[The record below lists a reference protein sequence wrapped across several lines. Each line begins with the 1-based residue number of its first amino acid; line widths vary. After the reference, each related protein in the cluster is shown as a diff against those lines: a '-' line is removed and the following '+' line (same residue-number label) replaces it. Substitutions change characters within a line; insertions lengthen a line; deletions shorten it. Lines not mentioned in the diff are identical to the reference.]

1 MRQPF
6 LDRLEHRVLVG
17 DGAMGTELY
26 ARGIPFSHS
35 FEGLNLTS
43 PQTVKDVH
51 LSYVRSGAEVIQTN
65 TFGANRLRL
74 EKFGLA
80 DKVREINLA
89 GARLAREVAGDDLYV
104 AGSVGPLG
112 VRIEPLGPT
121 SRAEAREIFREQI
134 AGLVE
139 GGVDLIVIETM
150 VDPEEAHQALEA
162 AREAASGLAGAGARA
177 GSDVSADLLKRLPVV
192 VEMTVQ
198 EDGNTPIGARPED
211 FSRNLEL
218 WGADL
223 IGLNCSVGPAPMLEV
238 LERMAAVTSRKLS
251 AQPNAGLPSTVQG
264 RNMYLC
270 SPEYMAGYARR
281 FIEAG
286 ARLVGGCC
294 GTTPAHIQAIKA
306 AIRSM
311 SPPPTRVSVH
321 TGAEKRPSM
330 LEPVPVGKRSRLA
343 ERLERG
349 EFPVL
354 VEIVPPKGAD
364 ATKEIDG
371 ASYLAAEKVDA
382 VVVPDGSGTTARM
395 SAQTLAVL
403 LGQKAGVEPVL
414 FYSCRDRNL
423 LRIQSDLL
431 GAHALG
437 LRNILAITGDPPP
450 FSIYPGANAIF
461 DVDSIG
467 LVNVLNNLNRGL
479 DVGGNPLGTRTSF
492 LIGVG
497 ANPFAPDFEEQM
509 RRFEYKM
516 EAGANFALT
525 QPVFDVDR
533 LAAFLKR
540 VGPGRIPV
548 LAAITT
554 LTSFRNAEFL
564 NNEVPGIVIPQPILD
579 RMRRADTGE
588 RARVEGVRIAQ
599 ETLLAIREL
608 VQGVVIAAPFGRYA
622 MAIEVASVLAPA
634 AGAVSVG

>member
-1 MRQPF
+1 MRSPF
-6 LDRLEHRVLVG
+6 LERLEHRVLVG

-35 FEGLNLTS
+35 FDGLNLTL
-43 PQTVKDVH
+43 PQLVKDVH
-51 LSYVRSGAEVIQTN
+51 LSYVKSGAEVVETN
-65 TFGANRLRL
+65 TFGANRFRL
-74 EKFGLA
+74 DKFDLA
-80 DKVREINLA
+80 GKVRDINLA

-121 SRAEAREIFREQI
+121 SRDEAREVFREQI
-134 AGLVE
+134 AALME
-139 GGVDLIVIETM
+139 GGVDLIVVETM
-150 VDPEEAHQALEA
+150 VDPDEAHQALEA
-162 AREAASGLAGAGARA
+162 AREA
-177 GSDVSADLLKRLPVV
+177 GSLPVV
-192 VEMTVQ
+192 VQMTVQ
-198 EDGNTPIGARPED
+198 EDGSTPIGARPEE
-211 FSRNLEL
+211 FTRNLEL
-218 WGADL
+218 WGADV
-223 IGLNCSVGPAPMLEV
+223 IGLNCSVGPAPLLEV
-238 LERMAAVTSRKLS
+238 LERMAAVTARKLS

-264 RNMYLC
+264 RNLYLC

-306 AIRSM
+306 AVRSL
-311 SPPPTRVSVH
+311 SLPPTRVSVH
-321 TGAEKRPSM
+321 AGAERRAPK

-349 EFPVL
+349 EFSVL

-364 ATKEIDG
+364 PTRELEG
-371 ASYLAAEKVDA
+371 AGYLVEQKVDG

-450 FSIYPGANAIF
+450 VAIYPGANAIF

-479 DVGGNPLGTRTSF
+479 DVGGNPLGTQTAF

-497 ANPFAPDFEEQM
+497 ANPFAPDPEEQM
-509 RRFEYKM
+509 RRFEYKIQ
-516 EAGANFALT
+516 AGANFALT
-525 QPVFDVDR
+525 QPVFDVAR
-533 LAAFLKR
+533 LAGFLER
-540 VGPGRIPV
+540 IRPARIPV

-564 NNEVPGIVIPQPILD
+564 NNEVPGISIPQRILD

-588 RARVEGVRIAQ
+588 RARAEGVRIAQ
-599 ETLLAIREL
+599 ETLLAVRDL
-608 VQGVVIAAPFGRYA
+608 VQGVVISAPFGRYA
-622 MAIEVASVLAPA
+622 MAVEVASALAPA
-634 AGAVSVG
+634 AGAVSGA

>member
-1 MRQPF
+1 M
-6 LDRLEHRVLVG
+6 LVG

-26 ARGIPFSHS
+26 AHGVPFSHS

-43 PQTVKDVH
+43 PQLVKDVH
-51 LSYVRSGAEVIQTN
+51 LSYVKAGAEIVETN

-74 EKFGLA
+74 DKFDLA
-80 DKVREINLA
+80 GKVREINLA

-121 SRAEAREIFREQI
+121 SREEALEIFREQI
-134 AGLVE
+134 AALVE
-139 GGVDLIVIETM
+139 GGVDLVVIETM
-150 VDPEEAHQALEA
+150 VDPDEAHQALQA
-162 AREAASGLAGAGARA
+162 AREAAGGAGR
-177 GSDVSADLLKRLPVV
+177 VPVM

-198 EDGNTPIGARPED
+198 EDGSTPIGARPED
-211 FSRNLEL
+211 FTRNLEL
-218 WGADL
+218 WGADV
-223 IGLNCSVGPAPMLEV
+223 IGLNCSVGPAPMLDV

-264 RNMYLC
+264 RNLYLC
-270 SPEYMAGYARR
+270 SPEYMASYARR
-281 FIEAG
+281 FIEGG

-306 AIRSM
+306 AVRSM
-311 SPPPTRVSVH
+311 SPAPTRVSVH
-321 TGAEKRPSM
+321 AGAERRPPT

-364 ATKEIDG
+364 PTKELDG
-371 ASYLAAEKVDA
+371 ACYLADQKVDG

-403 LGQKAGVEPVL
+403 LGQKAGLEPVL

-450 FSIYPGANAIF
+450 FAIYPGANAIF

-479 DVGGNPLGTRTSF
+479 DIGGNPLGARTAF

-497 ANPFAPDFEEQM
+497 VNPFTPDFEEQM
-509 RRFEYKM
+509 RRFEYKIQ
-516 EAGANFALT
+516 AGASFALT
-525 QPVFDVDR
+525 QPVFDVER

-540 VGPGRIPV
+540 VGPGRLPV
-548 LAAITT
+548 LAAITV

-564 NNEVPGIVIPQPILD
+564 NNEVPGISIPQPILD

-599 ETLLAIREL
+599 ETLLAVRHL
-608 VQGVVIAAPFGRYA
+608 VQGAVISAPFGRYA
-622 MAIEVASVLAPA
+622 MAAEVASVLGPA
-634 AGAVSVG
+634 ASSAVSGLSAQPTAK